1 MKFKV
6 GDIVRV
12 KSLEWYNKNKD
23 EEGDVECKLE
33 SVNFVGG
40 MKGYCGMLASITSAS
55 GGIYSIHI
63 DDGNYVWEDFMFE
76 DNIYDTDGKVIV
88 AGVSSTTPAVA
99 PELKEPLESDF
110 LSTKKDTFKTLL
122 DAFWSDY
129 RDFLLEK
136 DKAYGSRYLHP
147 LSILS
152 DLSPQERLN
161 ARIDEKLGRLF
172 AGNKDEDTLDDILGL
187 LVHRKILIEQEK
199 G

>member
-6 GDIVRV
+6 GDTVRV
-12 KSLEWYNKNKD
+12 KSLDWYNENKD
-23 EEGDVECKLE
+23 KEGDVECEK
-33 SVNFVGG
+33 SVTFVGS
-40 MKGYCGMLASITSAS
+40 MQEYCGMLANITSTTS
-55 GGIYSIHI
+55 GFYSIHI
-63 DDGNYVWEDFMFE
+63 DDGNYVWQDFMFE
-76 DNIYDTDGKVIV
+76 HAIY
-88 AGVSSTTPAVA
+88 TTI
-99 PELKEPLESDF
+99 ETFLESDF

-136 DKAYGSRYLHP
+136 DKTYGSRYLHP

-161 ARIDEKLGRLF
+161 ARLDEKFGRLF

-199 G
+199 P